1 MLLTSIAD
9 AEAISRLLAPGVTM
23 IWLLDV
29 SVTLVMGGG
38 ISFGA
43 PIQFNKLENTIQK
56 FIYSLTEKS
65 WRFVKICI
73 QHIIQHRCGEGII
86 SFEG

>member
-1 MLLTSIAD
+1 MSGIEMLLTSIAD

-43 PIQFNKLENTIQK
+43 PIQFNKLENNNNPDNSFTVLYQK
-56 FIYSLTEKS
+56 KLAL
-65 WRFVKICI
+65 R
-73 QHIIQHRCGEGII
+73 
-86 SFEG
+86 